1 MYFCH
6 LAKHRLESDSCVI
19 RIQTATLVS
28 IERTV
33 GFVHL
38 RSVGDADCTVKRE
51 VRISLFFAPGAIFFW
66 LLFVDDD
73 PGQMKL
79 WMRKS
84 VRKTVSI

>member
-1 MYFCH
+1 
-6 LAKHRLESDSCVI
+6 
-19 RIQTATLVS
+19 
-28 IERTV
+28 
-33 GFVHL
+33 
-38 RSVGDADCTVKRE
+38 VGDADCTVKRE

-84 VRKTVSI
+84 VRKTVSIYMCSGNAGEEQDQED

>member
-1 MYFCH
+1 
-6 LAKHRLESDSCVI
+6 V
-19 RIQTATLVS
+19 V
-28 IERTV
+28 
-33 GFVHL
+33 
-38 RSVGDADCTVKRE
+38 DANCTVKRE

>member
-1 MYFCH
+1 MCDPYINSHASF
-6 LAKHRLESDSCVI
+6 
-19 RIQTATLVS
+19 
-28 IERTV
+28 
-33 GFVHL
+33 
-38 RSVGDADCTVKRE
+38 DCTVKRE
-51 VRISLFFAPGAIFFW
+51 VRISLFFALGAIFFW